1 MARFFLDGRMNAGGV
16 GRYRDELVD
25 GLGATALEHEILV
38 VRRKGDSRIGWD
50 ACFVPWGLRRV
61 AKEAVRSRAD
71 LLHGLHFEVPQLP
84 TVPVVVTIPDLIPL
98 DFPASM
104 RSPVYRSWFHRLV
117 ASSVQ
122 RSARIIVTSAV
133 TASSLIRRGTS
144 ASKIEVIPLGV
155 GSPFSPIEEPE
166 RLRAQTCFGSGRPYV
181 AAVAESRPHK
191 NRAGLFAVA
200 AQLPDVTFSC
210 RGQGSVDAP
219 ENINFIPFLNKSELA
234 LFYGGAQVLLMMSL
248 VEGFGLPAL
257 EAAACGTP
265 VLCGSEV
272 GGARYLGAGTL
283 VIDPYEPRETARR
296 LRAFLRD
303 EGLKK
308 ETSRAA
314 EAAASKLT
322 PGVMAA
328 NTLALYMEVLS
339 EA

>member
-1 MARFFLDGRMNAGGV
+1 MNAGGV

-25 GLGATALEHEILV
+25 GLGATAREHEVLV
-38 VRRKGDSRIGWD
+38 VRRKSDSRIGWD

-61 AKEAVRSRAD
+61 AKEAVRSGAD
-71 LLHGLHFEVPQLP
+71 LFHGLHLEIPRLP
-84 TVPVVVTIPDLIPL
+84 TAPLVVTIQDLIPL

-104 RSPVYRSWFHRLV
+104 PRLVYRSWFHRLV

-122 RSARIIVTSAV
+122 RSARIIVPSAV
-133 TASSLIRRGTS
+133 TASSLIRRGAS
-144 ASKIEVIPLGV
+144 ASKIELIPLGV
-155 GSPFSPIEEPE
+155 GRPFSPIQEPD
-166 RLRAQTCFGSGRPYV
+166 RLRAQSCFGSGRPYV

-200 AQLPDVTFSC
+200 AHLPDVTFSC
-210 RGQGSVDAP
+210 RGEGSADAP
-219 ENINFIPFLNKSELA
+219 ENINFIPFLGKSDLA

-265 VLCGSEV
+265 VLCGSGV
-272 GGARYLGAGTL
+272 GAAPYLGAGTL
-283 VIDPYEPRETARR
+283 AIDPHDPRETARR

-303 EGLKK
+303 EDLKK
-308 ETSRAA
+308 EASRAA

>member
-1 MARFFLDGRMNAGGV
+1 MALFLLDGRMNAGGV

-25 GLGATALEHEILV
+25 GLVGSALEHEVLV
-38 VRRKGDSRIGWD
+38 VRRESDSRIGWD

-61 AKEAVRSRAD
+61 RREALRSRAD
-71 LLHGLHFEVPQLP
+71 LLHGLHLEVPQLT
-84 TVPVVVTIPDLIPL
+84 TVPLVVTVQDLIPL
-98 DFPASM
+98 DFPSSM
-104 RSPVYRSWFHRLV
+104 PNFVYRSWFHRLV

-122 RSARIIVTSAV
+122 RSARIIVPSAV

-144 ASKIEVIPLGV
+144 ASKIEIIPLGV
-155 GSPFSPIEEPE
+155 GSPFNPIEEPK
-166 RLRAQTCFGSGRPYV
+166 RLRAQTSFGSGGPYV

-210 RGQGSVDAP
+210 RGKGSADAP
-219 ENINFIPFLNKSELA
+219 QNINFIPYLSESDLA
-234 LFYGGAQVLLMMSL
+234 LFYGGAQALLMMSF

-272 GGARYLGAGTL
+272 GVATYLGAGRL
-283 VIDPYEPRETARR
+283 EIDPHDPRETARG
-296 LRAFLRD
+296 LTAFLRD
-303 EGLKK
+303 GDLQKQ
-308 ETSRAA
+308 TSRAA

-322 PGVMAA
+322 RGAMAA

>member
-1 MARFFLDGRMNAGGV
+1 MALFLLDGRMNAGGV

-25 GLGATALEHEILV
+25 GLVATALEHEVLV
-38 VRRKGDSRIGWD
+38 VRRESDSRIGWD
-50 ACFVPWGLRRV
+50 ACFVPSGLRRV

-71 LLHGLHFEVPQLP
+71 LLHGLHLEVPQLP
-84 TVPVVVTIPDLIPL
+84 TVPLVVTIHDLIPL

-104 RSPVYRSWFHRLV
+104 PSLVYRSWFHRLV
-117 ASSVQ
+117 VSSVR
-122 RSARIIVTSAV
+122 RSARIIVPSAF

-144 ASKIEVIPLGV
+144 ASKIKIIPLGV
-155 GSPFSPIEEPE
+155 GSPFSPIEELE
-166 RLRAQTCFGSGRPYV
+166 RLRAQTRFGSGRPYV
-181 AAVAESRPHK
+181 AVVADSRPHK

-210 RGQGSVDAP
+210 RGQGSTDAP
-219 ENINFIPFLNKSELA
+219 VNINFIPFLSKSDLA
-234 LFYGGAQVLLMMSL
+234 LFYGGAQVLLMTSL

-272 GGARYLGAGTL
+272 GGAPYLGAGRLT
-283 VIDPYEPRETARR
+283 IDPQESRETART
-296 LRAFLRD
+296 LRGFLRD
-303 EGLKK
+303 EDLKK

-322 PGVMAA
+322 RGAMAA